1 MERENLKKL
10 IDMTR
15 PSAVRAEMYAD
26 PLMRRINK
34 IRQDAN
40 DGYHNDLLAL
50 YNDHTLTEQQL
61 RAGFDKAFARCE
73 KTREKLVPLNERF
86 EREVRIP
93 SLVSSGVLK
102 KSALTAISGRRPGR
116 RLPAPRR
123 NRA

>member
-15 PSAVRAEMYAD
+15 PSAIRADMYAD

-40 DGYHNDLLAL
+40 DGYHRDLLAL
-50 YNDHTLTEQQL
+50 YNDHDLTEEQL
-61 RAGFDKAFARCE
+61 LAGFDRANARCE
-73 KTREKLVPLNERF
+73 KKREKLDPLYERF

-93 SLVSSGVLK
+93 GLINSGILK
-102 KSALTAISGRRPGR
+102 KSAARVLRR
-116 RLPAPRR
+116 
-123 NRA
+123 RAGVARAKS

>member
-1 MERENLKKL
+1 MERESLKKL

-15 PSAVRAEMYAD
+15 PSAIRAEMYTD

-40 DGYHNDLLAL
+40 DGFHRDLLAL
-50 YNDHTLTEQQL
+50 YNDHDLTEEQL
-61 RAGFDKAFARCE
+61 RARFDKANARCE
-73 KTREKLVPLNERF
+73 KKREKLDPLYERF

-102 KSALTAISGRRPGR
+102 KSALMATPGRLRRP
-116 RLPAPRR
+116 ADT
-123 NRA
+123 RAKA